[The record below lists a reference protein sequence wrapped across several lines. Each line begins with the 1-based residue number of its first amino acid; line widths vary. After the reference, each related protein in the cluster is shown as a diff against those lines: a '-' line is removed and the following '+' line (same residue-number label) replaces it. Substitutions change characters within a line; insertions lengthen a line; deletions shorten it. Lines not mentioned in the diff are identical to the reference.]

1 MLQAGTLHNI
11 ITQFR
16 KLFQPN
22 YQTKESFTV
31 KGKKIDAYAHLTNLS
46 HRSMTMKC
54 NYIHDDHIHF
64 I

>member
-22 YQTKESFTV
+22 YQTKESFTI
-31 KGKKIDAYAHLTNLS
+31 KGKKINAYAHLTKHS
-46 HRSMTMKC
+46 HKMSL
-54 NYIHDDHIHF
+54 YP
-64 I
+64 

>member
-11 ITQFR
+11 IAQSR

-31 KGKKIDAYAHLTNLS
+31 KSKKINAYAHLTNHS
-46 HRSMTMKC
+46 HR
-54 NYIHDDHIHF
+54 
-64 I
+64 